1 MPKKKITDGMRQR
14 SNGSWEMTEIIGGKR
29 RWFSAKLP
37 EDVLKKRDE
46 ALQEEERQKEQLKMG
61 PFFEEV
67 ADAYQERLYTMK
79 NGTQKAYQP
88 ALERAREWFKGKR
101 MREIDP
107 YMIAQFLQSIPSKA
121 HTTVS
126 NHKTVVNS
134 IFQLWIDDPVWR
146 GDFNPAELTKMP
158 RGLKRGKRK
167 PPTDEQIQVV
177 RDHYL
182 DPDAL
187 PAVCYLCTGGRKGE
201 VNALQ
206 LKDIDFENG
215 VIHITKSV
223 EHINNKPHI
232 HGTKTEAGVRT
243 IPLLQMMREA
253 LEPLRNLPPETFL
266 LSGTDKPL
274 TASAYNRRWESFWR
288 KYGMAHP
295 IVRMK
300 KRTKPNGE
308 VEAIHYTDW
317 KADVCAH
324 QFRHEYVCMLC
335 MAGISEEVAIQLVGH
350 TNVKMIHDVYFSIK
364 PQMIKDAK
372 NRLNLYLDR

>member
-46 ALQEEERQKEQLKMG
+46 ALQEAERQKEQLKMG

-158 RGLKRGKRK
+158 RGVKERK
-167 PPTDEQIQVV
+167 
-177 RDHYL
+177 
-182 DPDAL
+182 A
-187 PAVCYLCTGGRKGE
+187 
-201 VNALQ
+201 
-206 LKDIDFENG
+206 
-215 VIHITKSV
+215 
-223 EHINNKPHI
+223 
-232 HGTKTEAGVRT
+232 KT
-243 IPLLQMMREA
+243 
-253 LEPLRNLPPETFL
+253 
-266 LSGTDKPL
+266 
-274 TASAYNRRWESFWR
+274 
-288 KYGMAHP
+288 
-295 IVRMK
+295 
-300 KRTKPNGE
+300 
-308 VEAIHYTDW
+308 
-317 KADVCAH
+317 AD
-324 QFRHEYVCMLC
+324 R
-335 MAGISEEVAIQLVGH
+335 
-350 TNVKMIHDVYFSIK
+350 
-364 PQMIKDAK
+364 
-372 NRLNLYLDR
+372 